1 MGVRYCGDSERRELF
16 EKWRRPPKAEGRS
29 DGGRPGGTALPRE
42 GRTAGGRRRAEEPSL
57 LMAASGRESR
67 AAERGMAE
75 RRAVGR
81 RAGCKYVRKTIIIV
95 AVERGRESGGV
106 GAFSRPTDDD
116 VTQYTFEILM
126 NWQLRLLKNGFFG
139 PLLLFLSHSLS

>member
-1 MGVRYCGDSERRELF
+1 MGTQRGVSSLKNGAVLQRRKDGRIEGRRE
-16 EKWRRPPKAEGRS
+16 
-29 DGGRPGGTALPRE
+29 GGTALPRE
-42 GRTAGGRRRAEEPSL
+42 GRNAGGGRRAGPSL
-57 LMAASGRESR
+57 GAASGRESR
-67 AAERGMAE
+67 AAERGIAG

>member
-29 DGGRPGGTALPRE
+29 DGRMEGGRDGLTSRRPHRRRTTESRTESGGRIGKKGELRCRTGDGGAE
-42 GRTAGGRRRAEEPSL
+42 GRWS
-57 LMAASGRESR
+57 SGRLQVR
-67 AAERGMAE
+67 TQDDHNRRGGAEG
-75 RRAVGR
+75 
-81 RAGCKYVRKTIIIV
+81 
-95 AVERGRESGGV
+95 GGV

-116 VTQYTFEILM
+116 GTQYTFEILM

-139 PLLLFLSHSLS
+139 PWLLFLSHSLS